1 MLRERVTE
9 DVYVFISD
17 LYAEVGATVI
27 VTAEGAV
34 VVDTAPF
41 PQETRQ
47 IRDFALQNCPQGVRY
62 VINTHHHADHIYG
75 SYLFPEAELIAHRD
89 CRHILLKVGEESLV
103 RAKTQ
108 TPVLAPVQLR
118 IPQLVFESEMLLRLG
133 EKTIHLMHAPGHTP
147 DGIIVHIREDK
158 VLVAGDVVTP
168 VPLVVRG
175 DREELGKSLKRIKA
189 LNLEN
194 IIQGHGGVLLRGEVD
209 ETIDSSMAYL
219 RNIERR
225 VRVAVDKG
233 QPKSALRRIDVESCG
248 KSRIPLGGLVQR
260 LHQANLDYLYDEMMA
275 EKQGNTWGMEGE
287 RQAIKNE
294 GPPHATDDEDE

>member
-47 IRDFALQNCPQGVRY
+47 IHEFALQSCPAGVRY

-75 SYLFPEAELIAHRD
+75 SYLFPGAELIAHRY
-89 CRHILLKVGEESLV
+89 CRQILLKVGEESLV
-103 RAKTQ
+103 RAKAQ
-108 TPVLAPVQLR
+108 TPALAPVQLR

-158 VLVAGDVVTP
+158 VLIASDVVTP
-168 VPLVVRG
+168 VPLIVRG
-175 DREELGKSLKRIKA
+175 DREELGKSLRRIKT

-194 IIQGHGGVLLRGEVD
+194 IVQGHGGVLLRGEID

-219 RNIERR
+219 RNVEKR
-225 VRVAVDKG
+225 VRAVVDKG
-233 QPKSALRRIDVESCG
+233 QPKSALRKIDIESCG

-260 LHQANLDYLYDEMMA
+260 LHQANLDYLYDEMMT
-275 EKQGNTWGMEGE
+275 EKRGGGPL
-287 RQAIKNE
+287 RQQV
-294 GPPHATDDEDE
+294 TDDE